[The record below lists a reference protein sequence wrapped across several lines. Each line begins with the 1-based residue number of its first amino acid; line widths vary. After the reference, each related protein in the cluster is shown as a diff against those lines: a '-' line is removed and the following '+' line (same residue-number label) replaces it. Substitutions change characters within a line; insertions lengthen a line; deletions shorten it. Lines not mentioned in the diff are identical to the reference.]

1 MLTVVAATQN
11 EHKLRELRDILEKSG
26 MKVISQKDAG
36 LEKTDVEENG
46 ETFEQNSFIKAD
58 AIMRLS
64 GMIAVADD
72 SGLEVDF
79 LNGAPGVYSARYAG
93 EHKSDL
99 DNNNKL
105 LKELSGVENRRARF
119 VSVVTMVY
127 PDGRVIYARGECPG
141 TILEAPRGK
150 GGFGYDPLFLPDG
163 LDKTFA
169 EVTQEEKNSVSHRA
183 KALEKLEELL
193 K

>member
-1 MLTVVAATQN
+1 LLTVVAATQN